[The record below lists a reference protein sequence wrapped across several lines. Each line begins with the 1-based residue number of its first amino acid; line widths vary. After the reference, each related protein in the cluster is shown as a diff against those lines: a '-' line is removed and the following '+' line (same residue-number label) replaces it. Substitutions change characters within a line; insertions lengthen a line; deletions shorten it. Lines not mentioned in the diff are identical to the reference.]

1 MSGKGRRWCFMHA
14 LQADA
19 LIAGAFLAF
28 EAKKSRGDSHGQFEW
43 KIFQHWFKE
52 QFIGRYLSRLSKL
65 NHVVSLTL
73 NHVLITKDR
82 FELQL

>member
-52 QFIGRYLSRLSKL
+52 Q
-65 NHVVSLTL
+65 
-73 NHVLITKDR
+73 
-82 FELQL
+82 